1 MDRSIINKYKNEKDK
16 LLISKVIDK
25 IRFCETKNKIQ
36 TTDFL
41 DEMEQKL
48 LENFLKSQKISNY
61 FYTGGFEE
69 AERKI
74 LIIYPEK
81 LEDIIA
87 NINLNDYIS
96 SIRIELPNEMHG
108 EYTHKNY
115 LGRNNEIG
123 HIKRKN
129 RRYFSR

>member
-1 MDRSIINKYKNEKDK
+1 MDRNIINKYKNEKDR
-16 LLISKVIDK
+16 LLISKLIDK

-48 LENFLKSQKISNY
+48 LESFLKSQKISNY

-74 LIIYPEK
+74 LIIYPK
-81 LEDIIA
+81 KMEDIA
-87 NINLNDYIS
+87 
-96 SIRIELPNEMHG
+96 
-108 EYTHKNY
+108 K
-115 LGRNNEIG
+115 
-123 HIKRKN
+123 
-129 RRYFSR
+129 